1 MLNRF
6 NDKVILTVVRIQNL
20 EHNLIQIISKK
31 LSIMVKIKVFQEMLE
46 E

>member
-6 NDKVILTVVRIQNL
+6 NNKVILTVVRIQNL
-20 EHNLIQIISKK
+20 ELNLIQIISKK